1 MKPSLSLPMS
11 IWPRYRYC
19 RLLHDVLTAS
29 AASSNAPLSGASRTS
44 RDQNRGEAH
53 VRTDDGTPEDARAG
67 QGGGPQQ
74 IDLFERNAGEMIGAP
89 AWLEL
94 PAETRNALTSLMA
107 RLILEHAGKNQAASK
122 MEASHDV

>member
-1 MKPSLSLPMS
+1 MS
-11 IWPRYRYC
+11 ERMTER
-19 RLLHDVLTAS
+19 RRMRA
-29 AASSNAPLSGASRTS
+29 
-44 RDQNRGEAH
+44 
-53 VRTDDGTPEDARAG
+53 AG

-74 IDLFERNAGEMIGAP
+74 IDLFERNPGGEMIGAP

-107 RLILEHAGKNQAASK
+107 QLILEHAGKNQAASK